1 MLTAEAFAL
10 TQKILE
16 INPEFYT
23 LWNYRRDI
31 ALHLL
36 AAAPAVATEAD
47 TASASATLTASSTDA
62 TFTRPSLGESE
73 KRLTQLAL
81 EKNPKSYCAWHHRR
95 WAAELGCLDMAEELA
110 TCNKFLDLDSRNCA
124 FTATEFL
131 HFFRFS
137 F

>member
-1 MLTAEAFAL
+1 VQNAESLGL

-23 LWNYRRDI
+23 LWNYRREI
-31 ALHLL
+31 I
-36 AAAPAVATEAD
+36 EGMM
-47 TASASATLTASSTDA
+47 SAGDLTASSV
-62 TFTRPSLGESE
+62 GESE
-73 KRLTQLAL
+73 KGLTQLAL

-131 HFFRFS
+131 HLFRFS